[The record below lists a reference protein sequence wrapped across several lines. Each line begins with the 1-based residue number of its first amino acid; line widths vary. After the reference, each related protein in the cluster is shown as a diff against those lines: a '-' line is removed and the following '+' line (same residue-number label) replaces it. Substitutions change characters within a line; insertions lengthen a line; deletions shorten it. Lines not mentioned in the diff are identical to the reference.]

1 MMMNENIKK
10 KQKLYF
16 YTIKKCIKKCIKKY
30 IKNKNTFYSKIL
42 VKFKQKKIRRRVQ
55 GMEKIRAKIQ

>member
-16 YTIKKCIKKCIKKY
+16 YTIKKCIKKY

-55 GMEKIRAKIQ
+55 GMKKIRAKIQ